1 MEGRT
6 YDELRKLGWT
16 AEQIWWLLSEQ
27 SFENE
32 TETEIED

>member
-16 AEQIWWLLSEQ
+16 AEQIWWLLIES
-27 SFENE
+27 E
-32 TETEIED
+32 TEGE